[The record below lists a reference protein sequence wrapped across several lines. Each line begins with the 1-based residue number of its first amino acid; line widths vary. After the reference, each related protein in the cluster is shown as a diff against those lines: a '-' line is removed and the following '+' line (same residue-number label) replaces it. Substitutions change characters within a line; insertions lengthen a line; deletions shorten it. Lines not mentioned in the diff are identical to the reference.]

1 VDSLASGDH
10 PAVLRLSLTIFL
22 IQAGYHAFTAS
33 IPLALDRA
41 GRPDAD
47 IGAIVGLAALVQIP
61 SALMG
66 GTLIDRF
73 GSMRLILI
81 GGLSY
86 LVATGFLLL
95 PSLSPQ
101 TSTLEFVA
109 ARILQGFGFGMVMP
123 AALSFV
129 PRLVPVARRGM
140 ALATASTSHNLT
152 LVVLPPLSVIVLD
165 KAGLSGVS
173 LVAFALVVM
182 ALVLCFARPFNS
194 RATGEDAEHQ
204 HARRVLGFA
213 FRRAWIAPLA
223 IIGLFD
229 VHWGVVTAYLPQ
241 RAEAAGADIGLFFA
255 ADGLLVLL
263 TRLPAGWLA
272 DRLPSSWQVVAG
284 VVVTFVGIALV
295 LAPPTTLTL
304 VIAGA
309 LTGAGAALIIVPI
322 NLALV
327 RRSNDADRGSAF
339 ALFSAVFASGV
350 ALGSIGT
357 APLIGVVGYEV
368 LLIASLVSL
377 VASAVVTLLDR
388 ELGRVPGRHEDE
400 ASTTAVLEAGA
411 ATTQG
416 EP

>member
-1 VDSLASGDH
+1 VRSAALGDH
-10 PAVLRLSLTIFL
+10 PAVLRLSVVIFL
-22 IQAGYHAFTAS
+22 IQAGYHSFTAS

-41 GRPDAD
+41 GRVDAD
-47 IGAIVGLAALVQIP
+47 IGFIVGLAALVQIP
-61 SALMG
+61 AALFG

-73 GSMRLILI
+73 GSMRLILV
-81 GGLSY
+81 GGLAY
-86 LVATGFLLL
+86 LAATVFLLL

-109 ARILQGFGFGMVMP
+109 ARVLQGFGFGMVMP

-129 PRLVPVARRGM
+129 PRLVEIPRRGM
-140 ALATASTSHNLT
+140 ALATASTAHNLT

-165 KAGLSGVS
+165 AAGLSGVS
-173 LVAFALVVM
+173 IL
-182 ALVLCFARPFNS
+182 ALVLVVVALALCFAQPF
-194 RATGEDAEHQ
+194 DARESGADSEHH

-213 FRRAWIAPLA
+213 FRRAWITPLA

-229 VHWGVVTAYLPQ
+229 IHWGVVTAYLPQ

-272 DRLPSSWQVVAG
+272 DRAPSSWQIVVGVVA
-284 VVVTFVGIALV
+284 TFVGIGLV
-295 LAPPTTLTL
+295 LAPPTTLIL

-309 LTGAGAALIIVPI
+309 LTGLGAALIIVPI

-357 APLIGVVGYEV
+357 APLIDVVGYET
-368 LLIASLVSL
+368 LLIASLVAL

-388 ELGRVPGRHEDE
+388 DLARVAGRHEGRE
-400 ASTTAVLEAGA
+400 STTEAREAGA
-411 ATTQG
+411 ATTQA

>member
-1 VDSLASGDH
+1 LNDH
-10 PAVLRLSLTIFL
+10 PAVLRLSIVIFL

-61 SALMG
+61 SALIG

-73 GSMRLILI
+73 GSMRLVLV
-81 GGLSY
+81 GGFSY
-86 LVATGFLLL
+86 LAATVFLLL

-109 ARILQGFGFGMVMP
+109 ARVLQGFGFGMVMP

-165 KAGLSGVS
+165 RAGLSGVS
-173 LVAFALVVM
+173 LVAFALVVV

-194 RATGEDAEHQ
+194 RASGEDAEHQ

-213 FRRAWIAPLA
+213 FRRSWIAPLA

-284 VVVTFVGIALV
+284 VVLTFVGIGLV

-357 APLIGVVGYEV
+357 SPLIGVVGYEA
-368 LLIASLVSL
+368 LLMASLVSL

-388 ELGRVPGRHEDE
+388 DLGRVVGRHEEPGDLE
-400 ASTTAVLEAGA
+400 TTGA
-411 ATTQG
+411 ATTDSG
-416 EP
+416 T

>member
-1 VDSLASGDH
+1 
-10 PAVLRLSLTIFL
+10 
-22 IQAGYHAFTAS
+22 
-33 IPLALDRA
+33 
-41 GRPDAD
+41 
-47 IGAIVGLAALVQIP
+47 LVQIP
-61 SALMG
+61 SALVG
-66 GTLIDRF
+66 GALIDRF
-73 GSMRLILI
+73 GSMKLLLV

-86 LVATGFLLL
+86 LAATVFLLL

-101 TSTLEFVA
+101 TSTLEFVG
-109 ARILQGFGFGMVMP
+109 ARVLQGFGFGMVMP

-165 KAGLSGVS
+165 RAGLTGVS
-173 LVAFALVVM
+173 LVAFALVVV
-182 ALVLCFARPFNS
+182 ALVLCFAAPYSARE
-194 RATGEDAEHQ
+194 TGADSEHR

-213 FRRAWIAPLA
+213 FRRPWIAPLA

-241 RAEAAGADIGLFFA
+241 RADAAGADIGLFFA

-272 DRLPSSWQVVAG
+272 DRAPSSWQIVGGVVA
-284 VVVTFVGIALV
+284 TFIGISLV
-295 LAPPTTLTL
+295 LAPPTTLSL
-304 VIAGA
+304 VIAGG
-309 LTGAGAALIIVPI
+309 LTGMGAALIIVPI

-357 APLIGVVGYEV
+357 APLIDVVGYET
-368 LLIASLVSL
+368 LLISSLVAL

-388 ELGRVPGRHEDE
+388 DLARVAGRYAGEE
-400 ASTTAVLEAGA
+400 STTEALEAGA
-411 ATTQG
+411 ATTQAG
-416 EP
+416 P